1 MSNKNINNV
10 DQIRDLIFGSQIKEF
25 DEKFNHM
32 DANIK
37 SLHEQLKRTF
47 EESHSTLQKETGRAL
62 EVLEKKIDN
71 LSTTTHKERSS
82 LKELIDTLDENLQD
96 KLGLQKEEF
105 DAKLKITK
113 ENISDEQQ
121 KVSASIQATREE
133 LNHLL
138 QKKLAALSDDK
149 LSRDSMAQML
159 LEVAMKIQGTDMAAM
174 LGEENQTETE
184 TEK

>member
-25 DEKFNHM
+25 DEKFNQM
-32 DANIK
+32 DTSIK
-37 SLHEQLKRTF
+37 SLHEGLMRTF
-47 EESHSTLQKETGRAL
+47 EESHSKLQKETERAL

-71 LSTTTHKERSS
+71 LSMTTHKERGN
-82 LKELIDTLDENLQD
+82 LKESIDTLDENLQE
-96 KLGLQKEEF
+96 KLRLQKEEF

-113 ENISDEQQ
+113 ENVSDEQQ
-121 KVSASIQATREE
+121 KISAFIQATREE

-138 QKKLAALSDDK
+138 QEKLAALSDDK

-159 LEVAMKIQGTDMAAM
+159 LEVAMKIQGTDVAAM
-174 LGEENQTETE
+174 LSEENETETE
-184 TEK
+184 T